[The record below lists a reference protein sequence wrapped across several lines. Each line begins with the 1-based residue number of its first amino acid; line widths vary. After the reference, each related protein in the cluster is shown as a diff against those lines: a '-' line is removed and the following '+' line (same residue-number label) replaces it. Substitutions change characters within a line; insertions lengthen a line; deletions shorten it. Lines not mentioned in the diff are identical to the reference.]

1 MLGLKRPARADPPRS
16 VWGLAVHSLS
26 GTPFFDSGGNH
37 ISDYIYS
44 IKQGNGLPDD
54 YYLCDSRT
62 HPQGCALIGGNLRHA
77 CAEWYN
83 PEQCQF
89 CEDLGSAIRCEVRG
103 FNNKY
108 DEWVKVPIYPR
119 DMVGEMYRGEGA
131 DVMARPLWA
140 SVTIPKWELRRPV
153 KEMPYYMVTDYEVK
167 DLIKLW
173 EFGPTPPPHAAKAF
187 AMESSMPDANLMA
200 LGIERMSSAASRQ
213 ESAPAQG
220 KPEVPKRTQDF

>member
-1 MLGLKRPARADPPRS
+1 MQAIRKGKKVNDGCNARLTDMPWGLMSPEAKKGEKKSLKMMLGLKRPARAEPPRS
-16 VWGLAVHSLS
+16 VWGLAVHGLS

-103 FNNKY
+103 YNNKY

-119 DMVGEMYRGEGA
+119 DMVGEMYRGEWA

-153 KEMPYYMVTDYEVK
+153 KE
-167 DLIKLW
+167 
-173 EFGPTPPPHAAKAF
+173 
-187 AMESSMPDANLMA
+187 
-200 LGIERMSSAASRQ
+200 
-213 ESAPAQG
+213 
-220 KPEVPKRTQDF
+220 